1 VSMTAWHEY
10 KLGLMA
16 PRRLRVW
23 ATLAGLAAAG
33 TCLSPAVA
41 QTAPDAT
48 PDVAPNVVPVVAATI
63 APGSAANTLSAAAA
77 NGTVNALWVEQ
88 EFTFTYFGYGT
99 YYSCH
104 GLEDKIEYILKQVGA
119 RDDLKV
125 RVNCL
130 EFARVEWMPTARIR
144 VAVPAE
150 ATAELLAKFAA
161 DQSRRELVA
170 RVKGSGAGVD
180 AATAQFPAERRL
192 VKFEGRRGDH
202 VEDGDCELL
211 DQLLPQVLEPLGVRL
226 APGSRL
232 RCSPRQSQLGAVRV
246 ALETL
251 QKKPEP
257 QVPLPES

>member
-1 VSMTAWHEY
+1 MTTCCEY
-10 KLGLMA
+10 KLGPMTS
-16 PRRLRVW
+16 RRLRLR
-23 ATLAGLAAAG
+23 ATLAGLAAVV
-33 TCLSPAVA
+33 TCLSPVVA
-41 QTAPDAT
+41 QTVPDAAH
-48 PDVAPNVVPVVAATI
+48 DVAPNVVPGVAATL
-63 APGSAANTLSAAAA
+63 APDRAANAPSAAAA
-77 NGTVNALWVEQ
+77 NAPVIALWIEQ

-119 RDDLKV
+119 RDDFKV

-130 EFARVEWMPTARIR
+130 EFEGVEWMPTARIR

-150 ATAELLAKFAA
+150 ATPELLAKFAA

-170 RVKGSGAGVD
+170 RVQGSGAGVD

-192 VKFEGRRGDH
+192 VKFEGRRGDPL
-202 VEDGDCELL
+202 EDGDCELL
-211 DQLLPQVLEPLGVRL
+211 EQLLPRVLEPLGVRL

-232 RCSPRQSQLGAVRV
+232 RCNPRQSQLGAVDV